1 MLIKKL
7 EKRNLP
13 KGILSLI
20 ASLFSECTTRIIVN
34 QEITDEIEI
43 QRGLLQGAILS
54 PLLFNIFIDDLASE
68 LTERYPNDPLPNCL
82 FYADDNKLNN
92 ENKDDM

>member
-1 MLIKKL
+1 MNTFLYLNNPSFPKDDSL

-20 ASLFSECTTRIIVN
+20 ASLFSGCTTRIIVN
-34 QEITDEIEI
+34 QEITNEIEI

-54 PLLFNIFIDDLASE
+54 P
-68 LTERYPNDPLPNCL
+68 
-82 FYADDNKLNN
+82 
-92 ENKDDM
+92 